1 MHAEFVVK
9 SCFNSPGLG
18 VLASGDIVDGSIE
31 EGSQGKTPAGK
42 LVTVVRMDIN
52 GVKVKIARIKEKVNV
67 IIKGVT
73 ITDVHPGMSI
83 NFF

>member
-1 MHAEFVVK
+1 MHAEFVIK

-18 VLASGDIVDGSIE
+18 VLASGDIMEGCIE
-31 EGSQGKTPAGK
+31 EGSQGKTPTGK
-42 LVTVVRMDIN
+42 LVTVVRMDIK
-52 GVKVKIARIKEKVNV
+52 GVKVKIARIKEKVNIV
-67 IIKGVT
+67 MKGVA